1 MDYFPQVSDM
11 RDSVVAALGNINHH
25 SLMDLLSDKTML
37 EYIREAVDRKP
48 ENRARRRRTRDS
60 LRLQLVRMFELIAR
74 HGTFSRARGVID
86 DNTDSLALIFLD
98 YLGGVREL
106 LEIEADKDI
115 PIVKEIKIHF
125 QVSISH
131 NLSLVRVW
139 SSSTVAYLF
148 SLQFFLQN

>member
-1 MDYFPQVSDM
+1 MNDNNVIYLSGKVSDM

-106 LEIEADKDI
+106 LEMEADKDI
-115 PIVKEIKIHF
+115 PIVKDIKIHF
-125 QVSISH
+125 QVLPI
-131 NLSLVRVW
+131 L
-139 SSSTVAYLF
+139 
-148 SLQFFLQN
+148 

>member
-1 MDYFPQVSDM
+1 MSDM

-106 LEIEADKDI
+106 LEMEADKDI
-115 PIVKEIKIHF
+115 PIVKDIKIHF
-125 QVSISH
+125 QVLFKAGENYEFYNFSV
-131 NLSLVRVW
+131 LSVGTRRRNTW
-139 SSSTVAYLF
+139 Y
-148 SLQFFLQN
+148 FLYENNS